1 MKRTIVALMAAIA
14 IALPVSADL
23 PDTYTSGDPDELNQ
37 IDVDAMTEEELKIA
51 YNELRKTYEIVWDLY
66 IEQLSKGLIDADPT
80 STPAPTSA
88 PAPASGS
95 VWEKMY
101 YVDEFDQPTDN
112 YYICATIN
120 GTFSNSATTD
130 DALSVVLFMDEDG
143 LRIRLI
149 EYGSNFVKG
158 YHSDGTSY
166 TATVL
171 MPSGEKIKM
180 SCNLDYGSDRLK
192 FNARANE
199 MLLEALREEKDIKI
213 RIDEEDGISS
223 YLFTIPGAKGFGDL
237 YDSLFS

>member
-1 MKRTIVALMAAIA
+1 MKRTIAALM
-14 IALPVSADL
+14 IALAITVPVSATL
-23 PDTYTSGDPDELNQ
+23 PDTYKSGNPDELNQ

-66 IEQLSKGLIDADPT
+66 VEQLSKGLIDAEPT

-88 PAPASGS
+88 PAPVSGS

-101 YVDEFDQPTDN
+101 YVDEFDQPTDD
-112 YYICATIN
+112 YYLCNIID

-130 DALSVVLFMDEDG
+130 DILTVVLFLDEDG

-171 MPSGEKIKM
+171 MPSGEKTKM

-192 FNARANE
+192 FNAKANE

-223 YLFTIPGAKGFGDL
+223 YLFTIPGAEGFGEL
-237 YDSLFS
+237 YDSLF

>member
-1 MKRTIVALMAAIA
+1 MKRTV
-14 IALPVSADL
+14 IALALALAISAPVSADL
-23 PDTYTSGDPDELNQ
+23 PDTYKSGDPDELNQ

-51 YNELRKTYEIVWDLY
+51 YNELRKTYGIVWDLY

-101 YVDEFDQPTDN
+101 YVDEFDQPTDD
-112 YYICATIN
+112 YYMCTTIN

-192 FNARANE
+192 FNAKANE

-223 YLFTIPGAKGFGDL
+223 YLFTIPGAAGFADF
-237 YDSLFS
+237 YDSLF